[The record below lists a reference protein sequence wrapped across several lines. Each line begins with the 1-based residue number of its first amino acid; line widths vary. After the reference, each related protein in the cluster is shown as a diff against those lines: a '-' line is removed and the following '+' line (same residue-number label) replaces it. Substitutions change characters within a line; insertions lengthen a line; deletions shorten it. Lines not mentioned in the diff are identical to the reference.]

1 MLTDNN
7 FKWFSRMSTVAGG
20 QDAINKSQPVPIPP
34 SPCGMTLIVQFL
46 WFPCG
51 LIRGALSNLGVEC
64 SVMAEITP
72 LGLPSV
78 AFQIKAE
85 GAQ

>member
-7 FKWFSRMSTVAGG
+7 FRWFSRMSTVHGG
-20 QDAINKSQPVPIPP
+20 QDAVNKAQPVI
-34 SPCGMTLIVQFL
+34 STLTIRFLSMLIFQFL

-51 LIRGALSNLGVEC
+51 LIRGALSNLGVE
-64 SVMAEITP
+64 STVMAEVTS

-78 AFQIKAE
+78 SFQIKVDS
-85 GAQ
+85 Q